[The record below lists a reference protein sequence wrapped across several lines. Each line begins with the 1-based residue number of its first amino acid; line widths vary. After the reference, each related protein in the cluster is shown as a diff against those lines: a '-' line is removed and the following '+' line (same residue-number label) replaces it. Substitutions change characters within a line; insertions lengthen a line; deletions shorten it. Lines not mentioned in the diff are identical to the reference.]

1 MTIGEI
7 VRLRIMPEEA
17 WEVIDQRQ
25 DQFCL
30 QSCEEPRM
38 AIWAREGEILKPDN
52 FHPQIW
58 ECLTVDEFFKR
69 ESEKS

>member
-7 VRLRIMPEEA
+7 VRLRIMPEEV

-38 AIWAREGEILKPDN
+38 AIWARE
-52 FHPQIW
+52 
-58 ECLTVDEFFKR
+58 
-69 ESEKS
+69 SEVEHDYAEANIS